1 MTANKYA
8 IPARPPRDIFVGGL
22 AMVLLLGLAFMPRPA
37 APATDGDGS
46 WHPTASE
53 RLIKLPA
60 QYLKKAIDRDFSS
73 SGLASALLDVDDR
86 ISLKR
91 QTLAD
96 LQAAIERAEG
106 DIRTELRHQFLAE
119 KKAYIELAAE
129 QQTLRR
135 RQARTK
141 IQLYEK
147 LLGRMKREQGA
158 LTPQRAALIEKQ
170 DAARQRFEASRA
182 QVDTKLFQSSLTAE
196 SKYAREYANNV
207 QAIET
212 LVQAINAHPMNAAA
226 ELDGQAIT
234 KEAYVRHLIAETEAD
249 LAIVDQ
255 ESQILG
261 FMAKLVSLDA
271 LALSED
277 IDSDANPDYASD
289 ENAPDPDHV
298 TSAVGFFVGQ

>member
-1 MTANKYA
+1 MNRRTHPLA
-8 IPARPPRDIFVGGL
+8 GGL
-22 AMVLLLGLAFMPRPA
+22 AGAVLLGLAVAPMA
-37 APATDGDGS
+37 AVAATNNDTS

-60 QYLKKAIDRDFSS
+60 QYLKKAVDRDFSN
-73 SGLASALLDVDDR
+73 SGLASALLDVDQK
-86 ISLKR
+86 ITLKR

-96 LQAAIERAEG
+96 LQAAIERADG
-106 DIRTELRHQFLAE
+106 DVRIELRHQFLAE

-135 RQARTK
+135 RQAQTK
-141 IQLYEK
+141 IRLYEK
-147 LLGRMKREQGA
+147 LLGKIKREQGS

-170 DAARQRFEASRA
+170 DAARQRFEASRE
-182 QVDTKLFQSSLTAE
+182 QVDTKLFQSTLTAQ
-196 SKYAREYANNV
+196 SKYARQYAKNM

-212 LVQAINAHPMNAAA
+212 LVQAINAHRMNAAP
-226 ELDGQAIT
+226 ELDGQTIT
-234 KEAYVRHLIAETEAD
+234 KEDYLRHLIAESEAD
-249 LAIVDQ
+249 LSLVDQ

-277 IDSDANPDYASD
+277 IDPDADPNRIQD
-289 ENAPDPDHV
+289 EDAPNADNV